1 MNEKLYNQVKQENMK
16 EVIKGMI
23 EPSYD
28 FVGNKY
34 DYDFNFEEGISVI
47 HPDNENFRMPV
58 INLESFMYELLEFDE
73 FTDQANKVIFE
84 SKVEWIDMAKH
95 KIELEFDIDKNGYLT
110 GEGYTYN
117 WDNDLSRD
125 FLLDIF
131 EYDSE
136 SYVLISVHYGA
147 DARAGFGDTVCFKI
161 RDVDYFHDMQ
171 ISYYD
176 TVTDEDMTYSDFEEV
191 AEYDKETDT
200 WTNKENGHEI
210 SLYSVACGF

>member
-23 EPSYD
+23 EPRYD
-28 FVGNKY
+28 FVGKKY
-34 DYDFNFEEGISVI
+34 DYDFDFMNGISVL
-47 HPDNENFRMPV
+47 HPDTDFKMPI

-73 FTDQANKVIFE
+73 FTDQVNKAIFE
-84 SKVEWIDMAKH
+84 SNIEWIEMAKN

-147 DARAGFGDTVCFKI
+147 DARAGFGL
-161 RDVDYFHDMQ
+161 
-171 ISYYD
+171 
-176 TVTDEDMTYSDFEEV
+176 
-191 AEYDKETDT
+191 
-200 WTNKENGHEI
+200 
-210 SLYSVACGF
+210 SLIHI

>member
-1 MNEKLYNQVKQENMK
+1 MNEKLYNQVKQENMQ

-23 EPSYD
+23 EPRYD
-28 FVGNKY
+28 FLGKKY
-34 DYDFNFEEGISVI
+34 DYNFNFEEGISVI
-47 HPDNENFRMPV
+47 HPDEDFKMPI
-58 INLESFMYELLEFDE
+58 INIESFMDELLEFDE
-73 FTDQANKVIFE
+73 FTNEANKVIFDF
-84 SKVEWIDMAKH
+84 KIDDINNAMN
-95 KIELEFDIDKNGYLT
+95 KIEDSFDIITDGYLT
-110 GEGYTYN
+110 GKGYTYN

-125 FLLDIF
+125 FLFDIF

-161 RDVDYFHDMQ
+161 RDVGYFNDME
-171 ISYYD
+171 IKYYD
-176 TVTDEDMTYSDFEEV
+176 TETDEDMTYSEFEEV